1 MPALVAIA
9 DDEGPKAKPAPTVP
23 NSTAPPR
30 TTLAPGAKLK
40 SAAPESD
47 DEMPG
52 LVGISDDEGS
62 PAPKPT
68 PKTAPAPKAYV
79 FSPLHLLR

>member
-1 MPALVAIA
+1 MPALVAIS

-47 DEMPG
+47 DEMPC
-52 LVGISDDEGS
+52 
-62 PAPKPT
+62 
-68 PKTAPAPKAYV
+68 
-79 FSPLHLLR
+79 